1 MDTGTISEKNNYPE
15 RFDPQNYLDAYY
27 KLKPCGTFGTKLHEF
42 FNSHEQKALNQSDK
56 IRVLDYGCGPVLCH
70 SISAA
75 GIPNVSEIVLA
86 EYTARNREAI
96 QLWLDKDPSAFDWT
110 LRIEHVVKTLES
122 KTEMHVAER
131 EDRIRSL
138 VKVVSCD
145 ITEDP
150 PIEKGYE
157 GPYDIVISRMC
168 LETSCN
174 NLDEYRAGIA
184 KLTSLVKP
192 GGLLLIYSI
201 DMQPEDG
208 PTGYYVGETGESVR
222 FENLY
227 VSCDFIDSALKDTAV
242 LSIRKMDKVE
252 KSNGERF
259 VFFCAE
265 KKKN

>member
-15 RFDPQNYLDAYY
+15 RFDPRNYLDAYY
-27 KLKPCGTFGTKLHEF
+27 KLRPCGPFGTKLHEF
-42 FNSHEQKALNQSDK
+42 FNSAEQKDLYQSDK
-56 IRVLDYGCGPVLCH
+56 IKVLDYGCGPAICH

-86 EYTARNREAI
+86 EYTARNREAV
-96 QLWLDKDPSAFDWT
+96 QQWLDKDPSAFDWS
-110 LRIEHVVKTLES
+110 LHIKYVVQTLEG
-122 KTEMHVAER
+122 KAEQQVAER
-131 EDRIRSL
+131 EERMRSL

-150 PIEKGYE
+150 PIDKGYE
-157 GPYDIVISRMC
+157 GPYDIVISCLC

-208 PTGYYVGETGESVR
+208 PACYDVGQEHFES
-222 FENLY
+222 LC
-227 VSCDFIDSALKDTAV
+227 VSCDFIDGALKETSV
-242 LSIRKMDKVE
+242 LSIRKTEKV
-252 KSNGERF
+252 KKQNERF
-259 VFFCAE
+259 VFFGAE